1 METLFPQPGVEGLQL
16 LTDFVSEQ
24 QEQSILATLE
34 RFERDDSLK
43 RVTWHFG
50 RRYDYSDSLVV
61 RKADVPAIPDEF
73 KELGRK
79 LVEGGSF
86 AEDPSQVIV
95 NQYLASASRKDG
107 IAAHRDRADC
117 FGPVVATISLLESW
131 VMRFT
136 RGSHESVDV
145 VLPRFS
151 CAILSGPA
159 RYDWQHGI
167 QPRQYDRVG
176 GVRVRRN
183 RRVSVTFRTI
193 VEGF

>member
-1 METLFPQPGVEGLQL
+1 MEELFPQPGVDGLRV
-16 LTDFVSEQ
+16 LTNFVSEQ
-24 QEQSILATLE
+24 QEHAILAALE
-34 RFERDDSLK
+34 RFEPDESLK

-61 RKADVPAIPDEF
+61 RKTDVPAIPDEF
-73 KELGRK
+73 TELGRK
-79 LVEGGSF
+79 LVEVGSF

-95 NQYLASASRKDG
+95 NQYLASLSRKDG

-117 FGPVVATISLLESW
+117 FGPAVATISLLESW

-136 RGSHESVDV
+136 RGSHEAVDV

-176 GVRVRRN
+176 GTRVRRN

-193 VEGF
+193 VEGY

>member
-1 METLFPQPGVEGLQL
+1 MDQLFPQPGVEGLHL
-16 LTDFVSEQ
+16 LTNFISEQ
-24 QEQSILATLE
+24 QEQSILATLK
-34 RFERDDSLK
+34 RFEPDESLK

-61 RKADVPAIPDEF
+61 RKADVPAIPDEL

-79 LVEGGSF
+79 LVEVGPF
-86 AEDPSQVIV
+86 VEDPSQVIV
-95 NQYLASASRKDG
+95 NEYIANTTRKDG

-136 RGSHESVDV
+136 HGSGETVDL
-145 VLPRFS
+145 VLPRLS
-151 CAILSGPA
+151 CAILAGPA